1 MLDYL
6 TKVLYEGTEAQDK
19 KTILRILK
27 LVWIFTAPATQ
38 MTKVF
43 LNKQTEQTFNLCQ
56 QSPPQI
62 APQVLQQ
69 VHTKIIEA
77 VCRTALLYFDSPV
90 AKLHAVQSNVLEMMQ
105 AAKEILTLVV
115 LIGQVE
121 QWKGVL
127 VQGFT
132 QCYPQV

>member
-1 MLDYL
+1 M
-6 TKVLYEGTEAQDK
+6 
-19 KTILRILK
+19 
-27 LVWIFTAPATQ
+27 
-38 MTKVF
+38 
-43 LNKQTEQTFNLCQ
+43 
-56 QSPPQI
+56 
-62 APQVLQQ
+62 
-69 VHTKIIEA
+69 
-77 VCRTALLYFDSPV
+77 CRTALLYFDSPV